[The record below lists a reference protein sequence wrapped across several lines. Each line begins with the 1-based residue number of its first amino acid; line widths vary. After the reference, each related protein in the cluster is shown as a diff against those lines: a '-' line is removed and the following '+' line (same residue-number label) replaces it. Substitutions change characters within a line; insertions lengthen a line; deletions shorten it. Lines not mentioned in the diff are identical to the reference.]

1 MRAGLLSMF
10 LLSLAVTAAVPQTYL
25 HEIIARAKSL
35 EIETPYVPPPGDPL
49 AHHAAGYA
57 KVMCTAVFMTG
68 LAPDFAAENV
78 GYFTAPYEVRTKLG
92 RPVIDR
98 ADQAVHVTL
107 PNGVTRTAKYIGSQ
121 GCMTL
126 PLDDSAVHFTPIVV
140 KSKLPNADSLPWP
153 MGDVLPNEPPPSEI
167 DAGKLQAAVDAAFHP
182 KAPQYL
188 GLALIASGILALV
201 ISIWQYRWT
210 IRYMWGAEF
219 TPIAGMRTGATKEQM
234 QSPVVA
240 VAILL
245 TCIGLFAFFAVLLR
259 QV

>member
-1 MRAGLLSMF
+1 MTGVDSGLQRF
-10 LLSLAVTAAVPQTYL
+10 EVRVTADSHFGWIRTRLSVERTMMSW
-25 HEIIARAKSL
+25 IR
-35 EIETPYVPPPGDPL
+35 
-49 AHHAAGYA
+49 
-57 KVMCTAVFMTG
+57 TAVSLIGFGFAIVQFFERLQQMT
-68 LAPDFAAENV
+68 DVRAAS
-78 GYFTAPYEVRTKLG
+78 Y
-92 RPVIDR
+92 
-98 ADQAVHVTL
+98 
-107 PNGVTRTAKYIGSQ
+107 
-121 GCMTL
+121 
-126 PLDDSAVHFTPIVV
+126 
-140 KSKLPNADSLPWP
+140 
-153 MGDVLPNEPPPSEI
+153 
-167 DAGKLQAAVDAAFHP
+167 P